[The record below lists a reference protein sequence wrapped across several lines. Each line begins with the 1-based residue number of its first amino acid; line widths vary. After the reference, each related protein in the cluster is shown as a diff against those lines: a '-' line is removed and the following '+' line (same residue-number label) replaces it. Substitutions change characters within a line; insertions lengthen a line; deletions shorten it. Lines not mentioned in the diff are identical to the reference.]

1 MKKELS
7 SVELKYLTDEFQQ
20 LIGSKVDK
28 IYQPAKKELLFS
40 FHVPGIG
47 KKMLRIVPPGL
58 MWLTEVKP
66 AMPEKIHGFC
76 ALLRKYLTNARVRKI
91 EQEGSERILELQLE
105 TKKGEYSVIIELF
118 GKGNILLCQNG
129 KILLPLSVQKWK
141 DRIIRKG
148 ETYAPPSREH
158 NPFKISA
165 AKFKKLIE
173 DSKETISKTLAVE
186 LGIGGVYAAEVC
198 LRADVSKT
206 AKKITEQEIKKIH
219 KTLNSLLQQKIE
231 PVVVFE
237 NNKAVDI
244 TPFKLDRYAKK
255 HQEPFKT
262 YNQAFDS
269 VLAKGLEK
277 KELTQVKDKFAGRL
291 ERIEKRIR
299 LQEENLKKQEK
310 AAKEFQA
317 KGEKIYEK
325 YSELKKLFSEIKKM
339 RKTMSWKEIK
349 AKLKHVK
356 YIKQINEKTGEILI
370 ELNKR

>member
-47 KKMLRIVPPGL
+47 KKMLRIVLPGL
-58 MWLTEVKP
+58 IWLTEVKP

-91 EQEGSERILELQLE
+91 EQAGSERILEFQLE
-105 TKKGEYSVIIELF
+105 TKKGEYSLIIELF
-118 GKGNILLCQNG
+118 GKGNILLCQKG
-129 KILLPLSVQKWK
+129 KIILPLSLQKWK
-141 DRIIRKG
+141 DRIIKKG
-148 ETYAPPSREH
+148 ENYTFPSREH
-158 NPFKISA
+158 NPFKITA
-165 AKFKKLIE
+165 AKFKNLI
-173 DSKETISKTLAVE
+173 DSSKETISKTLAVE

-198 LRADVSKT
+198 LRAGINKT
-206 AKKITEQEIKKIH
+206 AKKITEQEIKKIY
-219 KTLNSLLQQKIE
+219 KTMNSLLQQKIE

-237 NNKAVDI
+237 NNKAIDI
-244 TPFKLDRYAKK
+244 TPFKLEFYAKK
-255 HQEPFKT
+255 RQELFKT
-262 YNQAFDS
+262 YSQAFDS

-291 ERIEKRIR
+291 ERIEKRIKM
-299 LQEENLKKQEK
+299 QEENLKKQEK
-310 AAKEFQA
+310 AAKDSQA

-349 AKLKHVK
+349 AKLKSVK